1 MNNTGTFKAMG
12 ELPDDIIEDF
22 KNERYDICVKKC
34 NEILTSNPNNGF
46 AFIYLG
52 KIAESKKDYETAIK
66 HFKKVTE
73 IEPLF
78 PYTWNYIGENYT
90 SLEKYK
96 EAYEAYTEEIAL
108 IPFKAAPW
116 CMASLSAQQMGDNE
130 FAKGILKL
138 AQKQVEKEGQSVI
151 AFALGTLEEVSGNK
165 EEALMNYMQGQIT
178 AENEEDKLISSGR
191 IYKMLKKK

>member
-12 ELPDDIIEDF
+12 ELPDDVIDDF
-22 KNERYDICVKKC
+22 KNERYDVCVKKC
-34 NEILTSNPNNGF
+34 NNILTTNPNNGF

-52 KIAESKKDYETAIK
+52 KIAESEKDHEAAIK
-66 HFKKVTE
+66 YFKKVTE
-73 IEPLF
+73 IEPRF
-78 PYTWNYIGENYT
+78 PYTWGYIGENYT

-96 EAYEAYTEEIAL
+96 EAYEAYTEGIAL
-108 IPFKAAPW
+108 LPHKAAPW
-116 CMASLSAQQMGDNE
+116 CMASLSAQKMGDNE

-138 AQKQVEKEGQSVI
+138 AQKQVEKEGQSII

-178 AENEEDKLISSGR
+178 AENEEDKLSSSER
-191 IYKMLKKK
+191 IYKMLKKE